1 MEMISAILSGGAS
14 SKLYKKMVDEKKNT
28 LQVGAFNYVLEDYGA
43 YITFALP
50 NNNTSLDVLLKD
62 IDDEIIKLQTNLVS
76 EDDYKKIQ
84 NQFEN
89 NYVNANS
96 RMLGVAENLAKG
108 YTFYNKNTNNINQEL
123 DKIRSVSR
131 EDIRDAAKKYLQP
144 NARVVLYYLPAKT
157 AL

>member
-1 MEMISAILSGGAS
+1 
-14 SKLYKKMVDEKKNT
+14 MVDNKENA
-28 LQVGAFNYVLEDYGA
+28 LQVGSFIFVLEVYGA

-50 NNNTSLDVLLKD
+50 YINTPLPTLLKD
-62 IDDEIIKLQTNLVS
+62 IDEEIVKLQTNLIS

-108 YTFYNKNTNNINQEL
+108 YTFYNKNTNNVNVEL
-123 DKIRSVSR
+123 DKIRNVSR
-131 EDIRDAAKKYLQP
+131 EDIREAARKYLQP
-144 NARVVLYYLPAKT
+144 NARLVLYYLPSKT
-157 AL
+157 AQ